1 MSKRKHTKQTL
12 AKDVQASDQRRRN
25 NNQLAKDVQPTETL
39 TYNSKVFRIY
49 LVLREEQ
56 CKKIRD
62 VSEVCTTDCKV
73 APVIRFLIDLG
84 YEEYKR
90 KLKAE
95 GKDSLTKAMYGSEK
109 EICWEKHLR
118 DSKPKEDK

>member
-1 MSKRKHTKQTL
+1 MSNCREELKATRLRRERKCKKQML
-12 AKDVQASDQRRRN
+12 AKDVLGSD
-25 NNQLAKDVQPTETL
+25 
-39 TYNSKVFRIY
+39 KVRPKGAYKFTMI
-49 LVLREEQ
+49 LNKEH

-62 VSEVCTTDCKV
+62 VSKVCTTDCKV

-95 GKDSLTKAMYGSEK
+95 GKDSLTKSMYGEDMHICLEK
-109 EICWEKHLR
+109 VLR
-118 DSKPKEDK
+118 KEDSDESTDNKV

>member
-62 VSEVCTTDCKV
+62 VSKVCTTDCKV

-95 GKDSLTKAMYGSEK
+95 GKDSLTKLMYGEDMH
-109 EICWEKHLR
+109 ICTERVLR
-118 DSKPKEDK
+118 KEDKL

>member
-1 MSKRKHTKQTL
+1 MSNCREELKATRLRRERKCKKQML
-12 AKDVQASDQRRRN
+12 AKDVLGSD
-25 NNQLAKDVQPTETL
+25 
-39 TYNSKVFRIY
+39 KVRPKGAYKFTMI
-49 LVLREEQ
+49 LNKEH

-62 VSEVCTTDCKV
+62 VSKVCTTDCKV

-90 KLKAE
+90 KLKVE